1 MTVFKRILSR
11 PVQEYLMLGVGIVLL
26 ALLLPSEGP
35 LSGLDHIFVYSDLQ
49 QHYVAALAAMYD
61 PIDWAHPLAIST
73 LSYPFGTSLLMTDAF
88 PPLILPLRILWQ
100 AGIEIDPPLALD
112 LWVGLMTIIAPLSVY
127 RLAHSLGASP
137 WAAVISGLIGASM
150 PGLHF
155 GIISG
160 SQGLASWP
168 LLALFMAELVLL
180 ERGRS
185 RRYVSVALLGGL
197 LWWCHASSLGPIG
210 AVLASGYALTIFRH
224 RSWRAVLPVLGSMVG
239 LGLLYL
245 ADAPAP
251 PGLSLKM
258 PQMFF
263 SALPGLF
270 SLAPGYTE
278 WGVVPLILFLL
289 VQPLLWRTIP
299 WTTPFLWILVIVSL
313 GSPEFGGGGVIPAEL
328 IRMTPFAFFDDP
340 WRMFIVAA
348 LIGAAAAPALIEQL
362 LARYAQSREGRSG
375 AKRLTR
381 WRRVAQTALLLLG
394 VAPLIIGELGPR
406 TPLGGLMLPWAPE
419 DTRALPAVSGL
430 IRVHD
435 TLLFLPDPDCETE
448 RLYTANQTQPFNRID
463 EYARDLEQL
472 RGLTMGFAL
481 LALRE
486 SVPAYSFYSARSY
499 GGPDRSQCRYFENP
513 PPPGTLVVA
522 WTRLER
528 DPSYQAPWEEVVT
541 QMARCSGPIKIGVIK
556 DVRFCSDNVDSIEVF
571 ERRLFALSSQLP

>member
-1 MTVFKRILSR
+1 
-11 PVQEYLMLGVGIVLL
+11 MLGVGVVLL

-35 LSGLDHIFVYSDLQ
+35 LSGLDHIFAYSDLQ

-100 AGIEIDPPLALD
+100 SGVEIDPPLVLD

-127 RLAHSLGASP
+127 RLARTLGASP
-137 WAAVISGLIGASM
+137 WAAVISGLIGASV
-150 PGLHF
+150 PNLQESLV
-155 GIISG
+155 SG

-239 LGLLYL
+239 LGLLHL

-251 PGLSLKM
+251 PGLSLAM
-258 PQMFF
+258 PGIFL

-270 SLAPGYTE
+270 SLVPGGVGD
-278 WGVVPLILFLL
+278 WGVVPLILFFF

-313 GSPEFGGGGVIPAEL
+313 GSPEMGGGGVIPAEL
-328 IRMTPFAFFDDP
+328 IQMTPFAFFDEP
-340 WRMFIVAA
+340 RRMFIVAV

-362 LARYAQSREGRSG
+362 LARYAQSHEGRSG
-375 AKRLTR
+375 AKRVTR

-394 VAPLIIGELGPR
+394 VAPLIAGELGPKTMNSGR
-406 TPLGGLMLPWAPE
+406 LMLPWDRGIVPE
-419 DTRALPAVSGL
+419 DARALPTVSGL

-435 TLLFLPDPDCETE
+435 TLLFLPDPDCEGG
-448 RLYTANQTQPFNRID
+448 RLHFANQTQPFNRTD
-463 EYARDLEQL
+463 EYVRALEQL
-472 RGLTMGFAL
+472 YGLPMGLAL

-486 SVPAYSFYSARSY
+486 SVPAYSFYRARTY
-499 GGPDRSQCRYFENP
+499 GEPNRSQCRYFENP

-528 DPSYQAPWEEVVT
+528 DLSYQAPWEEIVA
-541 QMARCSGPIKIGVIK
+541 QMARCTAPIKIGVIE
-556 DVRFCSDNVDSIEVF
+556 DVRFCSDNVDSIKAF
-571 ERRLFALSSQLP
+571 ERRLLALSSQLP